1 MVCLDLKYSQPQGF
15 SVIEILTKTLKN
27 RSRFDSTAP
36 QEIYAGQHN
45 LKWVLHIN
53 MFKNKS
59 TPSSWKLVFG
69 CFKHNLSFF
78 LSTMRVEMY
87 YIFLP

>member
-1 MVCLDLKYSQPQGF
+1 MKLRSGTERDGQRDNETKRSNKRPYRTLAMVCLDLKYSQPQGF

-45 LKWVLHIN
+45 LK
-53 MFKNKS
+53 
-59 TPSSWKLVFG
+59 
-69 CFKHNLSFF
+69 
-78 LSTMRVEMY
+78 
-87 YIFLP
+87 